1 MRNIAN
7 TNNRK
12 ISIAALQEF
21 GCDWIG
27 EARQRSTDLDID
39 IEDLLAVGDE
49 SYHLFDQMDGFDETY
64 H

>member
-1 MRNIAN
+1 MRNIATN
-7 TNNRK
+7 TRK

-39 IEDLLAVGDE
+39 IADLLQLGSDNDLFENWDE
-49 SYHLFDQMDGFDETY
+49 ETY